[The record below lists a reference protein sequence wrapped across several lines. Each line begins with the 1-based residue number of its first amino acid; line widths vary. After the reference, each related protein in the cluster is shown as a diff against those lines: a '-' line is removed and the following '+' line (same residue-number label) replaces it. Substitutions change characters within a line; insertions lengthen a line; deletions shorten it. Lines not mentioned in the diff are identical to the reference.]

1 MDYHQ
6 VHAVCTSN
14 MAVTEIRII
23 SLDMAF
29 HENNGGQA
37 ASGQWRVAQWLSLG
51 WSKVNGANGTH
62 TDHR

>member
-29 HENNGGQA
+29 HENNGGTGSERA
-37 ASGQWRVAQWLSLG
+37 VEGGSVAQFGLEQG
-51 WSKVNGANGTH
+51 Y
-62 TDHR
+62 RC